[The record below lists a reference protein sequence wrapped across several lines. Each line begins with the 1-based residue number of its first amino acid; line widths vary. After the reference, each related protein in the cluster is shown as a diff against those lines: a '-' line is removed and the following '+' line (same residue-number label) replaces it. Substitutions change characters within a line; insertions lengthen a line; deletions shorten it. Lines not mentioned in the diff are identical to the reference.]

1 MLTPILCL
9 VYVLVSRAETW
20 KPYNAPFK
28 CYHRRGEGGGGR
40 YYWMLIGWGGQF
52 IFWITRALLV
62 IKRAWLLDWVFL
74 LFAATIYWLQF
85 NRMKQCNAI
94 SCIPP
99 HMRDYNVPAVLSR
112 TVFISTRQ
120 KKTPSRAWSDQT
132 RHGKTVVF
140 VEGLNVITVLNEI
153 KS

>member
-28 CYHRRGEGGGGR
+28 CYQRRGGGGR
-40 YYWMLIGWGGQF
+40 YYWMLIGWNRGQF

-74 LFAATIYWLQF
+74 LFAATMYWLKF

-99 HMRDYNVPAVLSR
+99 HMRNYNVPAVLSR
-112 TVFISTRQ
+112 TVFISTTR
-120 KKTPSRAWSDQT
+120 KKTPSRAWSGQT